1 MDLACPTQK
10 QANNFYS
17 VHREEA
23 SYQGLG
29 GLRPDRESHP
39 KLF

>member
-1 MDLACPTQK
+1 MDLVCPTQK

-17 VHREEA
+17 VQREEV
-23 SYQGLG
+23 SYEGLG
-29 GLRPDRESHP
+29 GHRPDRESHP